1 MLYVITGITSGIV
14 SGLGIGGGTIL
25 ILVLT
30 IFLGIDQHIAQATN
44 LIFFIPTSI
53 VAIIVNMKNKIIDK
67 KLAIT
72 ISVFGIAGAILGANI
87 ANKTNVSSLRKYFGV
102 FLAII
107 AIYEIYSFYKKYIM
121 KHKRNNIHMNKG

>member
-1 MLYVITGITSGIV
+1 MINIVIGIISGII

-30 IFLGIDQHIAQATN
+30 IFCGIDQHTAQASN

-53 VAIIVNMKNKIIDK
+53 VAILVNIKNKLIDK
-67 KLAIT
+67 GLTVI
-72 ISVFGIAGAILGANI
+72 ISISGVLGAVI
-87 ANKTNVSSLRKYFGV
+87 GAMLSNKTNVTVLRKFFGL

-107 AIYEIYSFYKKYIM
+107 AVYEIYSYLKEYI
-121 KHKRNNIHMNKG
+121 KENKRDNI